1 MTTGQRILINA
12 LATYSRTLLAIFLGL
27 FSSRWVLAALGDID
41 YGLMGVVGS
50 ILVFIT
56 FLNTLSSA
64 ATSRFFA
71 FAIGKND
78 LEDTRKWFNCALS
91 IEIILPAILVI
102 IGLITGE
109 LAIRYFLSIPPDRL
123 NTALWVFRL
132 SLITAFISMICS
144 PFIAMFT
151 AKQNIAE
158 LSLWGVAITST
169 TFIFVYFL
177 SDIPGNKW
185 LIYSIGISSIT
196 SCFTIFQAIR
206 SYRKYPECRIIPG
219 YWFDKSR
226 LKEMLSYSFW
236 TLFGAFGGIFYHN
249 GIAIVLNKFY
259 PPSLFPSIN
268 ASYSIGNTVAGQTQN
283 ISGALMGAFMPEI
296 VSSEGRGDRDGV
308 IRQML
313 RAARLSFVI
322 ISIVAIPILFQA
334 DFILKVWLKNP
345 PEYAALFCRT
355 LLIAFLIMKLIG
367 GFDAAICATGK
378 IKTYQLVMSSFAYL
392 TVIVSSILLY
402 WGFGIYVVC
411 GVILG
416 YSVINTIG
424 GVYFCKVIVGLKVSE
439 WISQVVKPVINSILL
454 NIVIGYSLNFVTV
467 NTNPTTRFFIVFITL
482 ILSTSLSSCFWL
494 TTAVEKN
501 RIKQIS
507 YNIRQCIL
515 KLLFHSEKH

>member
-12 LATYSRTLLAIFLGL
+12 LATYGRTLLAIFLGL

-91 IEIILPAILVI
+91 IEIIMPGILVI
-102 IGLITGE
+102 IGLIVGE
-109 LAIRYFLSIPPDRL
+109 LAIRYFLSIPPERL

-132 SLITAFISMICS
+132 SLITAFISMVCS
-144 PFIAMFT
+144 PFVAMFT

-219 YWFDKSR
+219 YWFDKSK

-345 PEYAALFCRT
+345 PEYATLFCRT

-392 TVIVSSILLY
+392 TVIISSVLLY
-402 WGFGIYVVC
+402 FGTGLYGVC
-411 GVILG
+411 GVIIG
-416 YSVINTIG
+416 YSIINTVG
-424 GVYFCKVIVGLKVSE
+424 GIYFCKKLVGLKVHD
-439 WISQVVKPVINSILL
+439 WTSQVAKPVVFTIVLNVLIGLVITYVSKDLDSIL
-454 NIVIGYSLNFVTV
+454 
-467 NTNPTTRFFIVFITL
+467 RFLLVFISL
-482 ILSTSLSSCFWL
+482 FISTSFSGWAWL
-494 TTAVEKN
+494 TTYDEKL
-501 RIKQIS
+501 RIKCLYINSKSQVI
-507 YNIRQCIL
+507 
-515 KLLFHSEKH
+515 KLFQKK